1 LNPEKRREIFRK
13 IVTKVVEDIPDIP
26 IGYTPR
32 LFMLR
37 DHVKGFTTNSEGHF
51 RYYGG
56 GLNYTWLDKK

>member
-1 LNPEKRREIFRK
+1 
-13 IVTKVVEDIPDIP
+13 
-26 IGYTPR
+26 
-32 LFMLR
+32 LFMLG